1 MSDYRK
7 SLEKNMK
14 DPEFR
19 KEWDALELEYQV
31 QAELIRARTETK
43 MTQAE
48 LIRARTE
55 TKMTQ
60 AELAEK
66 SGIRQSNISRIENGN
81 ALPRLDTLEALAHA
95 MGKQLRISIV

>member
-31 QAELIRARTETK
+31 QAELIRARTET
-43 MTQAE
+43 
-48 LIRARTE
+48 R
-55 TKMTQ
+55 MTQ

-95 MGKQLRISIV
+95 MGKQLKISIV